1 MRKKEEKKK
10 TGKFEVCMF
19 SSQPKLSSS
28 QPPVPKPLKRYS
40 QRQFRILKATL
51 DAAADDAEHLMTE
64 RLVKKASSLSMG
76 QAKLVIFHPTKGEPG
91 KRNANKFRGTPK
103 RKFKS
108 WLMV

>member
-1 MRKKEEKKK
+1 
-10 TGKFEVCMF
+10 MF

-40 QRQFRILKATL
+40 QRQFRITAVFLKATL

-76 QAKLVIFHPTKGEPG
+76 QAKLVI
-91 KRNANKFRGTPK
+91 
-103 RKFKS
+103 
-108 WLMV
+108 